1 MQSLERNQVP
11 PRRTRRVRE
20 AAAFVLLACACGMA
34 ARTMPAG
41 VPAVR
46 RETAA
51 SPPESDAVP
60 VANRFESIEARGPSI
75 APGMRAAVRR
85 ESTGEKIELVRA
97 EQRDTCVRVAFEATV
112 PVVAKLVDG
121 TDRTLAETGTASID
135 GVLGEKGPICIR
147 KGETLSVLVNG
158 PRTRIRWV
166 AWVAP

>member
-1 MQSLERNQVP
+1 
-11 PRRTRRVRE
+11 
-20 AAAFVLLACACGMA
+20 
-34 ARTMPAG
+34 
-41 VPAVR
+41 
-46 RETAA
+46 
-51 SPPESDAVP
+51 
-60 VANRFESIEARGPSI
+60 
-75 APGMRAAVRR
+75 MRAAVRR

>member
-1 MQSLERNQVP
+1 MQSLERNQAP
-11 PRRTRRVRE
+11 PRRTRLVRE

-34 ARTMPAG
+34 ARTTPAG

-46 RETAA
+46 PETGA
-51 SPPESDAVP
+51 SPPTPSVP

-112 PVVAKLVDG
+112 PVAAKLVDG
-121 TDRTLAETGTASID
+121 SDRALAETGTASID

-158 PRTRIRWV
+158 PRTPIRWV